1 MLLFYSQGMI
11 QEYDSYTHFL
21 FSENRQM
28 EDSMPIPSYLELLQE
43 SIRIQR
49 ESEAPSRDGPPSDRH
64 AGRWGKRRRAAE
76 LWKSKSEKEE
86 DKPAPVDGELWT
98 FLIGHI
104 GPILSGK
111 GHNDQQP
118 VNNRRGKPTPQT
130 GSHFESI
137 SCQTLFNTADLLYRF
152 LFLDK
157 LPETE
162 QSQFA
167 IDATNKLNFVKQRL
181 RKTLDPELNFR
192 IVVQSK
198 YFIVVLHRLIFE
210 RPLYDFL

>member
-1 MLLFYSQGMI
+1 
-11 QEYDSYTHFL
+11 
-21 FSENRQM
+21 
-28 EDSMPIPSYLELLQE
+28 MPIPSYLELLQE

-49 ESEAPSRDGPPSDRH
+49 ESEAPSRDGPPSDRNLI
-64 AGRWGKRRRAAE
+64 GRWGKRRRAAE

-118 VNNRRGKPTPQT
+118 ISNRRGKPTPQT

-137 SCQTLFNTADLLYRF
+137 TCQTLFNTADLLYRF

-157 LPETE
+157 LPEMD

-167 IDATNKLNFVKQRL
+167 IDATNKLNLVKQRL
-181 RKTLDPELNFR
+181 RKILDPELNFR
-192 IVVQSK
+192 IIDQSHA
-198 YFIVVLHRLIFE
+198 FFLPSHIGRLNSGKFE
-210 RPLYDFL
+210 NFSFLSLN

>member
-1 MLLFYSQGMI
+1 MNMSHKLNFR
-11 QEYDSYTHFL
+11 

-49 ESEAPSRDGPPSDRH
+49 ESEAPSRDGPPSDRFS
-64 AGRWGKRRRAAE
+64 RWGKRRRAAE

-86 DKPAPVDGELWT
+86 DKPAPQDGELWT

-104 GPILSGK
+104 GPILNGK

-118 VNNRRGKPTPQT
+118 VTNRRGKPTPQT

-152 LFLDK
+152 LFLDQ
-157 LPETE
+157 LPEMD

-167 IDATNKLNFVKQRL
+167 IDARNKLNLVKQRL

-192 IVVQSK
+192 IVAQS
-198 YFIVVLHRLIFE
+198 IFHA
-210 RPLYDFL
+210 LFLFEIGT